1 VTFLNTR
8 ESLEKCMSTA
18 IRTLDTAQEILPA
31 ADQKNEMLKDRIRL
45 LESVIDNFPGGLLLF
60 DKDLNLVLCNAQQK
74 RLLDYPDELFAN
86 KNPSLQQMFMFNA
99 QRGEYG
105 PGDVNDLVKAR
116 MDLVATRRA
125 HVFERKRPNGTIV
138 EIRGMPLPDGGFV
151 TTYLDVTEQ
160 RKYQALVAHL
170 AHHDQLTSL
179 PNRSLMLDRLQ
190 IALAGARR
198 GRNVAIHY
206 IDLDKFKPINDKCGH
221 AVGDHVL
228 KTAASRLLASVRE
241 TDTVAR
247 IGGDEFVIIQVD
259 IETADDAA
267 VLARRVISSVS
278 TPQFLEDAD
287 ISVNASM
294 GIAFAPWDGDGADEL
309 LRKAD
314 QAMYRS
320 KGKGGG
326 AYSFYSRP
334 PNSTTDSVDIH
345 PAESSHLWLQDLN

>member
-1 VTFLNTR
+1 
-8 ESLEKCMSTA
+8 MGTA
-18 IRTLDTAQEILPA
+18 TRTLDTAREILPA
-31 ADQKNEMLKDRIRL
+31 STPNDKMLSDRIRL

-86 KNPSLQQMFMFNA
+86 KNPSLKQIFTFNA

-105 PGDVNDLVKAR
+105 PGNVDDLVKSR

-138 EIRGMPLPDGGFV
+138 EIRGMPLSDGGFV

-170 AHHDQLTSL
+170 AHHDQLTGL

-206 IDLDKFKPINDKCGH
+206 IDLDKFKPVNDRYGH

-228 KTAASRLLASVRE
+228 KTAASQLLASVRE

-267 VLARRVISSVS
+267 VLAKRVIASVS
-278 TPQFLEDAD
+278 TQQFLEDAD

-294 GIAFAPWDGDGADEL
+294 GIAFSPWDGDSADEL

-326 AYSFYSRP
+326 AYSFFSRP
-334 PNSTTDSVDIH
+334 ANFATDGFDIH

>member
-1 VTFLNTR
+1 
-8 ESLEKCMSTA
+8 MGTA
-18 IRTLDTAQEILPA
+18 TRTLDTAREILPA
-31 ADQKNEMLKDRIRL
+31 STQNDKVLSDRIRL

-86 KNPSLQQMFMFNA
+86 KNPSLKQIFTFNA

-105 PGDVNDLVKAR
+105 PGNVDDLVKSR

-138 EIRGMPLPDGGFV
+138 EIRGMPLSDGGFV

-170 AHHDQLTSL
+170 AHHDQLTGL

-206 IDLDKFKPINDKCGH
+206 IDLDKFKPVNDRYGH

-228 KTAASRLLASVRE
+228 KTAASQLLASVRE

-267 VLARRVISSVS
+267 VLAKRVIASVS
-278 TPQFLEDAD
+278 TQQFLEDAD

-294 GIAFAPWDGDGADEL
+294 GIAFSPWDGDSADEL

-326 AYSFYSRP
+326 AYSFFSRP
-334 PNSTTDSVDIH
+334 ANFATDGFDIH